1 VQPDHPLSIPSRML
15 QTLLDVGIRDLVL
28 TFNSF

>member
-1 VQPDHPLSIPSRML
+1 LGFLLSIPSRML
-15 QTLLDVGIRDLVL
+15 QAISEYEFLGGEK